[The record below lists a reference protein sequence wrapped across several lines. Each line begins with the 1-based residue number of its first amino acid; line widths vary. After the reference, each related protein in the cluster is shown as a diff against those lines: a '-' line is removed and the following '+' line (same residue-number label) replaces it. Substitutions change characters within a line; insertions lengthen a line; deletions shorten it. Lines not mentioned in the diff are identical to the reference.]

1 MLFISRFGTHEAAT
15 TTKLPETRRIDGL
28 LFTLGQTFGGETQG
42 AATGTTIQQKRLLNT
57 IY

>member
-42 AATGTTIQQKRLLNT
+42 AAIGTTTQWAVPYGQ
-57 IY
+57 